1 MKKYLSLFAFA
12 MVAVF
17 SLAFVS
23 CGDDD
28 EDDDYEPSV
37 KGSQLVINGKT
48 YNVPFNNQIGVIWST
63 PPVGSVIQFCTDKN
77 GKLNYD
83 DIYTFGFPAGDGENY
98 WEPKIGMDISKLE
111 WCFMGDIIHS
121 FTLTDNDD
129 RDCDYISG
137 SLIIVEINK
146 SQESITL
153 KFNDLKMGNGKVSY
167 TFNGKIKLPLDF
179 I

>member
-1 MKKYLSLFAFA
+1 MKKYLNFFTISLMTAICI
-12 MVAVF
+12 V
-17 SLAFVS
+17 FVS

-28 EDDDYEPSV
+28 DDVEPLV
-37 KGSQLVINGKT
+37 NETQLVINGKT

-63 PPVGSVIQFCTDKN
+63 PPVGSVIQFCTEKK

-137 SLIIVEINK
+137 SLIIAEINK